1 MAKVDL
7 SKPIDVPTPTAVA
20 ETVDEALPM
29 AVAAPVTA
37 GGQLEGEFSNKDV
50 AVPYLRIAHAT
61 SKGASDAPNMIGN
74 FVIAEGTILG
84 KILTV
89 TFLRISKHYQEKTE
103 YGDTTMPKRW
113 NRIVDAQNS
122 GCDFEEHGVLD
133 MLIEVPADRT
143 AELEDLVYA
152 TVDGKDFMAARLDVK
167 TRGYRNTV
175 GVLLRDKDAWLKG
188 FFKNGK
194 YTLSVD
200 KRTDGKNT
208 WFVPTIKACGP
219 TSTEL
224 REEISTRF
232 GL

>member
-7 SKPIDVPTPTAVA
+7 SKPIEVPVAAVVEQTP
-20 ETVDEALPM
+20 DEALPM
-29 AVAAPVTA
+29 AVAVPVAA
-37 GGQLEGEFSNKDV
+37 GGQMEGEFSNKDV

-61 SKGASDAPNMIGN
+61 SKGASDAPQMIGN

-84 KILTV
+84 KTLTV
-89 TFLRISKHYQEKTE
+89 VFLRMSKHYQEKTE
-103 YGDTTMPKRW
+103 YGDTVMPKRW
-113 NRIVDAQNS
+113 NRIAEAQAS

-152 TVDGKDFMAARLDVK
+152 TVGDKDFMAARLDVK

-219 TSTEL
+219 TSNEV
-224 REEISTRF
+224 REEVQARF

>member
-1 MAKVDL
+1 MKVDL
-7 SKPIDVPTPTAVA
+7 SAPIEVTSPATVEVVPHADTALIPTA
-20 ETVDEALPM
+20 
-29 AVAAPVTA
+29 AVSNS
-37 GGQLEGEFSNKDV
+37 QMEGEFSNKDV

-61 SKGASDAPNMIGN
+61 SKGASDAPTMIGN

-84 KILTV
+84 KVLTV
-89 TFLRISKHYQEKTE
+89 VFLRMSKHYQEKTE
-103 YGDTTMPKRW
+103 YGDVTMPKRW
-113 NRIVDAQNS
+113 SRIAEAQAS

-152 TVDGKDFMAARLDVK
+152 SVGDKDFMAARLDVK

-194 YTLSVD
+194 YTLAVD

-208 WFVPTIKACGP
+208 WFVPIIKACGP
-219 TSTEL
+219 TSNEL
-224 REEISTRF
+224 RDEINARF
-232 GL
+232 GI